1 MIVINANHAG
11 FTVCLFYGAVGRV
24 MLGPSMSA
32 PAESTGRW
40 RGGGGRGDLDDVCL
54 DIQLVMLACL
64 KASWLN
70 RGCVVS
76 HE

>member
-1 MIVINANHAG
+1 MIMINANHAG

-24 MLGPSMSA
+24 ELGPSTSA
-32 PAESTGRW
+32 PAESMRRW
-40 RGGGGRGDLDDVCL
+40 IGRGGVDLDDVCL
-54 DIQLVMLACL
+54 DIQLVMLARL

>member
-1 MIVINANHAG
+1 
-11 FTVCLFYGAVGRV
+11 
-24 MLGPSMSA
+24 MLDLLCVYFMA
-32 PAESTGRW
+32 QLAESSLAHLGALLLKAR
-40 RGGGGRGDLDDVCL
+40 GGGRGDLDHVCL

>member
-24 MLGPSMSA
+24 KLGPSMSA

-40 RGGGGRGDLDDVCL
+40 TGGFGRCL
-54 DIQLVMLACL
+54 P
-64 KASWLN
+64 
-70 RGCVVS
+70 
-76 HE
+76 